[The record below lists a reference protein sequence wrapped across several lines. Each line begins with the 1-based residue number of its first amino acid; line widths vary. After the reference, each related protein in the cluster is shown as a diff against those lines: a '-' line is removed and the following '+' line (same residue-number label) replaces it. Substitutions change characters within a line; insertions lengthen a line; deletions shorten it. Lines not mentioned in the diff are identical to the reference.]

1 MHSSG
6 SVLKTMLEKI
16 RFNVNLPMV
25 DRYSDDTLAR
35 FHLMPAY
42 VEVLERIRMSS
53 SNPIILRHSFSTVV
67 AQEHYIL
74 PPCISEVWRLTR
86 LDTNGNIIDE
96 FDPRGQWHPTGPGW
110 MLQENMISFR
120 PFPSS
125 IEQWDVWY
133 VPSFDATIHFA
144 ADGKVIGTTK
154 KIIELSASPELG
166 HLDQRINAYAGAVLR
181 KIHAGE
187 PHEERVISSYDQTTR
202 EASIDVA
209 FTVMGAENSAVTY
222 EIAPI
227 GTRALGEAIAA
238 VASLHMGVSVN
249 VTQKKILMLELL
261 ERRAIKAARDKISN
275 LMGRY
280 AKYFESDTID
290 ARDRVGGHSTAG

>member
-1 MHSSG
+1 M
-6 SVLKTMLEKI
+6 LKTMLEKI
-16 RFNVNLPMV
+16 RFNVNLPTV
-25 DRYSDDTLAR
+25 DRYSDDTLTR

-42 VEVLERIRMSS
+42 VEVLDRIRMSS
-53 SNPIILRHSFSTVV
+53 SNPIILRHRFTTVID
-67 AQEHYIL
+67 QEHYIL
-74 PPCISEVWRLTR
+74 PPCVAEVWRLAQV
-86 LDTNGNIIDE
+86 DEHGNITEE
-96 FDPRGQWHPTGPGW
+96 FEPRGQWHPNGPGW
-110 MLQENMISFR
+110 MLQENMLSFR

-125 IEQWDVWY
+125 ETEWDLWY
-133 VPSFDATIHFA
+133 VPSFDATLHFA
-144 ADGKVIGTTK
+144 SDGLIVGNTR
-154 KIIELSASPELG
+154 KIIKLSESPALG

-181 KIHAGE
+181 KIHEGE
-187 PHEERVISSYDQTTR
+187 PHEERVISAYDQDTR
-202 EASIDVA
+202 EASWDVA
-209 FTVMGAENSAVTY
+209 FTVTGNDASSVTY

-275 LMGRY
+275 LLGRH

-290 ARDRVGGHSTAG
+290 AKDRVGGHSLAG